1 MSRNRCSDRLD
12 PLDSKTRELL
22 DRGAGDRPR
31 LKRTVNAM
39 HIGLTM
45 FPTEYAIQPHELAKE
60 AEARGFESLWL
71 PEHSHIP
78 TSRKSPWPG
87 GGELPKPYYYSYDP
101 FVSLAAAAA
110 LTKTIK
116 LATGVCLVIQRDP
129 IHTAKEV
136 STLDRL
142 SSGRF
147 LFGIGA
153 GWNAE
158 EMADH
163 GTAFETRFKLMRE
176 RILAMKEIW
185 THEKAKF
192 AGEFVKF
199 DETFQW
205 PKPVQKP
212 HPPIIIG
219 GGFPHAAKRAIAY
232 GDGWVP
238 IGGRLDPLQ
247 VLPQFRKMAKDAG
260 RDPTSLSFSLFGV
273 ARDPELLKRYR
284 GAGVDRVVLQLPS
297 KPREEI
303 LPMLDESAAFARGL

>member
-1 MSRNRCSDRLD
+1 
-12 PLDSKTRELL
+12 
-22 DRGAGDRPR
+22 
-31 LKRTVNAM
+31 M

-45 FPTEYAIQPHELAKE
+45 FPTEYAIEPHDLAAE

-78 TSRKSPWPG
+78 ASRKSPWPG

-101 FVSLAAAAA
+101 FVSLGAAAAV
-110 LTKTIK
+110 TKTIK

-136 STLDRL
+136 ATLDRL
-142 SSGRF
+142 CSGRF

-176 RILAMKEIW
+176 RVTAMKEIW

-192 AGEFVKF
+192 SGQFANF
-199 DETFQW
+199 DEMFQW

-212 HPPIIIG
+212 HPPIILG
-219 GGFPHAAKRAIAY
+219 GGFPQGARRAVAY

-238 IGGRLDPLQ
+238 IGGRLDPLT
-247 VLPQFRKMAKDAG
+247 VLPEFRKMAKDAG
-260 RDPTSLSFSLFGV
+260 RDPASLSFSIFGS
-273 ARDPELLKRYR
+273 ARDPALLERYR
-284 GAGVDRVVLQLPS
+284 DAGVDRVVLQLAS
-297 KPREEI
+297 KSREDI
-303 LPMLDESAAFARGL
+303 LPTLDESARIMRGL

>member
-1 MSRNRCSDRLD
+1 MNCSMVERRQIWAETD
-12 PLDSKTRELL
+12 
-22 DRGAGDRPR
+22 
-31 LKRTVNAM
+31 VNAM

-45 FPTEYAIQPHELAKE
+45 FPTDYAIQPHDLARE

-87 GGELPKPYYYSYDP
+87 GAELPKYYAESYDP

-110 LTKTIK
+110 VTKTIK
-116 LATGVCLVIQRDP
+116 LGTGICLVIQRDP

-136 STLDRL
+136 STVDRL

-147 LFGIGA
+147 MFGVGA

-185 THEKAKF
+185 TQPKPKF
-192 AGEFVKF
+192 AGKFVQF
-199 DETFQW
+199 DEMLQW

-219 GGFPHAAKRAIAY
+219 GGFPHAAKRVIAY
-232 GDGWVP
+232 GDGWIP
-238 IGGRLDPLQ
+238 IGGRQLDPLE

-260 RDPTSLSFSLFGV
+260 RDPASLSFTIFAGP
-273 ARDPELLKRYR
+273 RDPEVLKRYR
-284 GAGVDRVVLQLPS
+284 DAGVDRVVLMLPP
-297 KPREEI
+297 KERDAI
-303 LPMLDESAAFARGL
+303 LPMLDESAALMRRL

>member
-1 MSRNRCSDRLD
+1 
-12 PLDSKTRELL
+12 
-22 DRGAGDRPR
+22 
-31 LKRTVNAM
+31 M

-45 FPTEYAIQPHELAKE
+45 FPTDYAIQPHDLARE
-60 AEARGFESLWL
+60 AEARGYESLWL

-87 GGELPKPYYYSYDP
+87 GPELPKYYTESYDP

-110 LTKTIK
+110 VTKRIK
-116 LATGVCLVIQRDP
+116 LATGICLVIQRDP

-136 STLDRL
+136 STVDRL

-163 GTAFETRFKLMRE
+163 GTAFDTRFKLMRE
-176 RILAMKEIW
+176 RVLAMKEIW
-185 THEKAKF
+185 TKDKAKF
-192 AGEFVKF
+192 AGKFVQF
-199 DETFQW
+199 DEMWQW
-205 PKPVQKP
+205 PKPAQKP

-232 GDGWVP
+232 GDGWIP
-238 IGGRLDPLQ
+238 IGGRQLDPLE
-247 VLPQFRKMAKDAG
+247 VLPQFRKMAKEAG
-260 RDPTSLSFSLFGV
+260 RDPASLSFTIFAGP
-273 ARDPELLKRYR
+273 RDPEVLKQYR
-284 GAGVDRVVLQLPS
+284 DAGVDRVVLMLPP
-297 KPREEI
+297 KERDAV
-303 LPMLDESAAFARGL
+303 LPMLDQSAALIRGL

>member
-1 MSRNRCSDRLD
+1 MD
-12 PLDSKTRELL
+12 
-22 DRGAGDRPR
+22 
-31 LKRTVNAM
+31 
-39 HIGLTM
+39 IGLTM
-45 FPTEYAIQPHELAKE
+45 FATEYAIAPDELARE

-87 GGELPKPYYYSYDP
+87 GGDLPKPYYYSYDP

-110 LTKTIK
+110 VTKKIK

-136 STLDRL
+136 ATLDRL
-142 SSGRF
+142 SAGRF

-158 EMADH
+158 EMAHH
-163 GTAFETRFKLMRE
+163 GTKFETRFKLMRE
-176 RILAMKEIW
+176 RTLAMKEIW
-185 THEKAKF
+185 THDKAKF
-192 AGEFVKF
+192 SGELVHF
-199 DETFQW
+199 DEMIQW

-212 HPPIIIG
+212 HPPILIG

-238 IGGRLDPLQ
+238 IGAGRVDIVA
-247 VLPQFRKMAKDAG
+247 VLPEFRKMAKDAG
-260 RDPTSLSFSLFGV
+260 RDPASLSLTVFGSG
-273 ARDPELLKRYR
+273 RDADLIKRYR
-284 GAGVDRVVLQLPS
+284 DAGVDRVVLQLPS
-297 KPREEI
+297 KAREEI
-303 LPMLDESAAFARGL
+303 LPMLDESASLLRAH